1 MDKERLKLIVRNLEL
16 LVDGLKAEVYSDP
29 SAYIDKRENFDDPPH
44 HYTAIT
50 TRCLTMTMG
59 TPIDRA
65 RKYMKLLRRL
75 IKQEHLYT
83 EEKIIEMKKQIESS

>member
-1 MDKERLKLIVRNLEL
+1 MILHNT
-16 LVDGLKAEVYSDP
+16 
-29 SAYIDKRENFDDPPH
+29 
-44 HYTAIT
+44 TAIT
-50 TRCLTMTMG
+50 TRFLTMTMG

-83 EEKIIEMKKQIESS
+83 EEKIIEMKKQLRVLEEELAVLESKVSKGFK

>member
-1 MDKERLKLIVRNLEL
+1 MILHTI
-16 LVDGLKAEVYSDP
+16 
-29 SAYIDKRENFDDPPH
+29 
-44 HYTAIT
+44 TATT
-50 TRCLTMTMG
+50 TRFLTMTMG

-83 EEKIIEMKKQIESS
+83 EEKIIEMKKQLRVLEEELAVLESKVSKGFK